1 MSNID
6 LKDIISRVEQP
17 TFDDEM
23 IKKLVDGIEFSGQT
37 MSFYDYI

>member
-6 LKDIISRVEQP
+6 LKYIISRVEQP

-23 IKKLVDGIEFSGQT
+23 IKKLVDGMKSIGQT
-37 MSFYDYI
+37 MSFYD